1 METFVGAH
9 GRRGRP
15 LPRPTPRPKWLFA
28 ELPASGARIAHLPT
42 AWGAARRPLTARPGR
57 SHQTARP
64 RGQPSFAAG
73 SPSAP
78 RPRVRPAAC
87 PPPAPR
93 SPGPDPRSPGPGPRA
108 PAPAS
113 PQYLVWARAQCG
125 RRGED
130 AARRRRRRCVS
141 LAPSRP
147 APAYLTAAAPRGH
160 ATWADSSAAPPRPM
174 SVGAAP
180 GTARRRRWGDGGTL
194 SGARPGRRGAST
206 SVRPQAHGAPTPASS
221 AAPSPG
227 YAGPTCARRAG
238 GTGRD
243 GWGVGVSHGAPL
255 GVRRTPG
262 DARTCPRPGARTRLG
277 AWLAPRSRPIGGRG
291 RARRTNGGAL
301 VGVARR

>member
-1 METFVGAH
+1 MPRAEGPH
-9 GRRGRP
+9 GDLCGRA
-15 LPRPTPRPKWLFA
+15 RAAGTA
-28 ELPASGARIAHLPT
+28 PASAHPATKMAVRGAPGVRRSHRPPPHGLGRGAQALNRPPRT
-42 AWGAARRPLTARPGR
+42 LASDGAASRATLLR
-57 SHQTARP
+57 
-64 RGQPSFAAG
+64 RGQPERPAAEG
-73 SPSAP
+73 AASGLPAP
-78 RPRVRPAAC
+78 RPPI
-87 PPPAPR
+87 
-93 SPGPDPRSPGPGPRA
+93 PDPRSPIPGPRA

-206 SVRPQAHGAPTPASS
+206 SVRPQAHGAPTPRLLGRPLPWLRGAHVC
-221 AAPSPG
+221 AARG
-227 YAGPTCARRAG
+227 WHGTGWLGCRGVTRGPTG
-238 GTGRD
+238 G
-243 GWGVGVSHGAPL
+243 
-255 GVRRTPG
+255 
-262 DARTCPRPGARTRLG
+262 
-277 AWLAPRSRPIGGRG
+277 
-291 RARRTNGGAL
+291 
-301 VGVARR
+301 